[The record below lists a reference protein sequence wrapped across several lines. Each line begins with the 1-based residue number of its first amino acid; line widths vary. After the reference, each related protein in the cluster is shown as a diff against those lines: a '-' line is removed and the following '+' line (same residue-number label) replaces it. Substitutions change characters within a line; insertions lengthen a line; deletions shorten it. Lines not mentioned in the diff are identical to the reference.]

1 MKFYKVVN
9 LKHKWKIVPKSI
21 QRLLLEA
28 QHHTT
33 NILCFIK
40 VSIKLDKKAPDP
52 AACAAVCRV
61 RADSGEGGRE
71 REAIT

>member
-1 MKFYKVVN
+1 MNEYGVG
-9 LKHKWKIVPKSI
+9 
-21 QRLLLEA
+21 LLLKVKA

-61 RADSGEGGRE
+61 RAGPESGEGGK